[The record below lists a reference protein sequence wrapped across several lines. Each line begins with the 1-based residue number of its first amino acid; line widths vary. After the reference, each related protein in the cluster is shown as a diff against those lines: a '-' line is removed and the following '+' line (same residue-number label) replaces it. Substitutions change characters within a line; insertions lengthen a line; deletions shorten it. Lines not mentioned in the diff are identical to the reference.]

1 MSARPEACP
10 LCNQP
15 VLEPSV
21 AVAGGGRA
29 HLACAERAA
38 QAAWRRRRHL
48 ALAHLAT
55 IAAALAL
62 LVIIGAQM
70 LTLGVTGVALVAL
83 HLVAHQRFWSYLA
96 RDLRSYLRGRRSR

>member
-1 MSARPEACP
+1 MNAHPESCP

-15 VLEPSV
+15 VVEPSV

-38 QAAWRRRRHL
+38 QAAWHRRRGV

-62 LVIIGAQM
+62 LVIAGAQAQ
-70 LTLGVTGVALVAL
+70 TLCVAGAALVAL
-83 HLVAHQRFWSYLA
+83 HLVAHRPFWYFVG
-96 RDLRSYLRGRRSR
+96 RDLCRLLNGR